1 MADLFAEKYSLLALL
16 GQGGMCEVYRARQL
30 LFDRQVAIKIL
41 RRSLALS
48 PESRQ
53 RFLREARN
61 CARLDHPA
69 IITIYDVDEWEE
81 RPYIAMQ
88 YIDGGSLEGLI
99 DKGLNALR
107 GIEIMADVANA
118 LACAHEIEVAH
129 RDLKPDNILIASD
142 GRVKV
147 ADWGLAKCL
156 DGAQDLTHAGVVL
169 GTPEYMSPEQIM
181 SKPLSMK
188 SDLYSLGVL
197 LYEVLTGCLPFQTE
211 TMTDLLQA
219 HIYNEPTPIKTYAP
233 FIPQPLDNLVTE
245 LLAKEPDER
254 PQSAKHV
261 AVILEKVATEFG
273 TGLNEHEVKRKR
285 AAGATPTSPN
295 VGTERTSGEVR
306 SSKRSTKKN
315 LQELAASGRPTVRIF
330 SKKARL
336 LMLLF
341 IILVIALLVY
351 WRSQ

>member
-41 RRSLALS
+41 RRSLAAS
-48 PESRQ
+48 KESRQ
-53 RFLREARN
+53 RFIREARN
-61 CARLDHPA
+61 CSRLDHPA

-88 YIDGGSLEGLI
+88 YIDGGSLEALI
-99 DKGLNALR
+99 DKGLDAYR
-107 GIEIMADVANA
+107 GVQIMTDVAEA

-129 RDLKPDNILIASD
+129 RDLKPDNILLASD

-181 SKPLSMK
+181 SRPLSMK

-197 LYEVLTGCLPFQTE
+197 IYEVLTGHLPFKTE

-219 HIYNEPTPIKTYAP
+219 HIYKEPTPIKDYTP
-233 FIPQPLDNLVTE
+233 DVPKTLERMVHK
-245 LLAKEPDER
+245 LLNKEPDER
-254 PQSAKHV
+254 PESAKHV
-261 AVILEKVATEFG
+261 AVLLEKIASEFEDD
-273 TGLNEHEVKRKR
+273 LKDIRVKRSSL
-285 AAGATPTSPN
+285 GNSTTTSPMKAH
-295 VGTERTSGEVR
+295 EKTSGEVR
-306 SSKRSTKKN
+306 RSKRSTKKN
-315 LQELAASGRPTVRIF
+315 VQDISGSNHPTVRVF
-330 SKKARL
+330 SFKMRIVLFCLIIVFIGL
-336 LMLLF
+336 L
-341 IILVIALLVY
+341 IL